1 MFMLP
6 LPLRKVVF
14 PAALNAHRRKDFVR
28 RTGGN
33 ANSAAHS
40 VRFRNNNGFR
50 TAEAFALKLEGWLCD
65 RKGGGGRNENAII
78 AAMNR
83 EISLLFSF
91 PNSELLTIRHVVR
104 IKVKPAKAW
113 NSSAYRHP
121 PETPGAVHK
130 EINTEKPQ
138 SFIEEC
144 CSKGTFAGCS
154 VFRREYTMFILKNL
168 KISELERGTQLMNNE
183 RLALSLFHFALALFP
198 SFFIGSICNMNI
210 DRISRKMYNF
220 SINNAKGAA

>member
-1 MFMLP
+1 MLSECLIITTASEMLTSPLPSISALAITSAPRASRFIAKRSASTASTMFMLP
-6 LPLRKVVF
+6 LPPRKVVF
-14 PAALNAHRRKDFVR
+14 PAALNAHRRKGFVR
-28 RTGGN
+28 KTGGN

-50 TAEAFALKLEGWLCD
+50 TAEAFALKPEGWLCD

-113 NSSAYRHP
+113 NSSAYRRP

-154 VFRREYTMFILKNL
+154 VFRREYTMFILK
-168 KISELERGTQLMNNE
+168 KS
-183 RLALSLFHFALALFP
+183 
-198 SFFIGSICNMNI
+198 
-210 DRISRKMYNF
+210 
-220 SINNAKGAA
+220 